1 MGGHGGCFGVY
12 IIDIIIRRV
21 IAVLM
26 NSTSLLAHHC
36 LVLSCFASL
45 DALVP
50 RVLKFCVASDPAA
63 SEPRTATTATTE
75 FAGFFYGGTCE
86 THGTDGRCRDR

>member
-1 MGGHGGCFGVY
+1 MV
-12 IIDIIIRRV
+12 V
-21 IAVLM
+21 VVSLM
-26 NSTSLLAHHC
+26 AQRHLKLL
-36 LVLSCFASL
+36 CFASL

-75 FAGFFYGGTCE
+75 FAGFLHGTTCE
-86 THGTDGRCRDR
+86 AYGTDRRYRRGR